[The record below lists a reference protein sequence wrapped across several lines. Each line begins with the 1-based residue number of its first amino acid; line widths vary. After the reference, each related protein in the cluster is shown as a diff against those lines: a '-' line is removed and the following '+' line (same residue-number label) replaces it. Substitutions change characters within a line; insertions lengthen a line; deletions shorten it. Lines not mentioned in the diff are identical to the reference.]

1 MSKLLSVGL
10 MVGAIGFSIQ
20 TANAGRWHHWY
31 GGCTCSSAPVATAWQ
46 GAATAQPMA
55 AQASPAP
62 AAGQT
67 AQSNGQTYQ
76 SFSAE
81 PAPSPAAPSGP
92 TAAPYAA
99 VTVNGGGYYGGPAF
113 GGPVYTSPGNLNSSQ
128 NNPAGNLWTSPVAP
142 SYYGAQGSW
151 DTANNHGIPGPTN
164 GFGGGGGSTTV
175 GGTAGAPY

>member
-31 GGCTCSSAPVATAWQ
+31 GGCTCPSAPVATAWQ

-81 PAPSPAAPSGP
+81 PAPAAPSGP

-99 VTVNGGGYYGGPAF
+99 GTVNGGGYYGGPTY

-142 SYYGAQGSW
+142 SYYGSQGSL
-151 DTANNHGIPGPTN
+151 DTANNHGIPGPMN
-164 GFGGGGGSTTV
+164 GLGGGGGSTTV